1 LPTHIGSYIE
11 EFHNNLSESEFNSQ
25 KFSYR
30 VLFVAQ
36 TANRKNQADEVIKFV
51 SPDSELAK
59 EINRYVVKQ
68 DVEPA
73 KFLPKKIVSL
83 MQNEGYPRFSMH
95 RHTILWKQLDA
106 KDTRYKYGIEVEKQ
120 WYWYQSWIDIV
131 RKYCKENKNFF
142 D

>member
-1 LPTHIGSYIE
+1 
-11 EFHNNLSESEFNSQ
+11 
-25 KFSYR
+25 
-30 VLFVAQ
+30 
-36 TANRKNQADEVIKFV
+36 
-51 SPDSELAK
+51 
-59 EINRYVVKQ
+59 
-68 DVEPA
+68 
-73 KFLPKKIVSL
+73 

-120 WYWYQSWIDIV
+120 WYWYQSWIDVV